1 MTKQLWRGVSCVV
14 LGVALTSVA
23 WADCF
28 ENGKKVACPPV
39 PKPAAPK
46 TAPAPRPAVQPAP
59 QPTYTPRGPS
69 ANSAI
74 QPEAQPNSRPVPQ
87 PEARRSVQPQSQSV
101 QQSAPRPAAQPA
113 GQAAPQPS
121 SARSPGKSVYTVRS
135 TAVGS
140 KGPTP
145 GSFVLT
151 PSGSRDI
158 VNQVNDSRAGFKG
171 LNARPLPQ
179 GTVTTR
185 PDGHINIAASGGRRY
200 EVRPNGTLAGFSR
213 NGTDAR
219 FRSDGRLSGV
229 HTANLDVT
237 RGVHGERTVVLRRPD
252 NTLVVRTGPRLGYV
266 QRSVNYHGV
275 SYTQRTFI
283 VGDRVFTRNYVGMR
297 YHGLL
302 LPQYVPAAYFAP
314 NFYGWAYYPWS
325 LPAPYRWGWT
335 ASPWYGAYGGYF
347 VVSSVYASPAL
358 WLTDFY
364 LGQVISSAYQ
374 MQTPAP
380 AADTSFNSPAD
391 ASPDNSMDAS
401 QLTAAVSTPISP
413 ELKQAIAE
421 EVRQQLAYE
430 NAASQNAVQASELT
444 GLPQVMQVGHLFV
457 DDAPLDVST
466 LDGQACTLSPG
477 DVVRLTEA
485 PAADAVAANLAVV
498 ASRIGDCPMNTPVTL
513 SLDQLQ
519 EMQNSF
525 RANLD
530 QGLETL
536 HAQQGKNGLP
546 NAPASALSDLP
557 PPPADV
563 PPPPPATDAPALL
576 DAAAQQADQAESGIT
591 QALNAT
597 GDAPPPGSR

>member
-1 MTKQLWRGVSCVV
+1 M
-14 LGVALTSVA
+14 
-23 WADCF
+23 
-28 ENGKKVACPPV
+28 
-39 PKPAAPK
+39 
-46 TAPAPRPAVQPAP
+46 
-59 QPTYTPRGPS
+59 
-69 ANSAI
+69 
-74 QPEAQPNSRPVPQ
+74 
-87 PEARRSVQPQSQSV
+87 
-101 QQSAPRPAAQPA
+101 
-113 GQAAPQPS
+113 
-121 SARSPGKSVYTVRS
+121 
-135 TAVGS
+135 GS

-151 PSGSRDI
+151 PAGSHDI
-158 VNQVNDSRAGFKG
+158 VNQVNDSRTGFKG
-171 LNARPLPQ
+171 VNARPLPQ

-229 HTANLDVT
+229 HTASLDVT

-283 VGDRVFTRNYVGMR
+283 VGDRVFTRNYVGLR
-297 YHGLL
+297 YHGVL

-314 NFYGWAYYPWS
+314 NFYGWAYYPWR
-325 LPAPYRWGWT
+325 LPAPYHWGWT

-347 VVSSVYASPAL
+347 VVSPGYASPAL

-364 LGQVISSAYQ
+364 LGQVISSGYQ
-374 MQTPAP
+374 MQTPDLA
-380 AADTSFNSPAD
+380 AD
-391 ASPDNSMDAS
+391 ASPDATLDATMDAS
-401 QLTAAVSTPISP
+401 QLTAAVNTPISP

-444 GLPQVMQVGHLFV
+444 GLPQVMQPGHLFV

-466 LDGQACTLSPG
+466 VDGQACTLSPG
-477 DVVRLTEA
+477 DVVRLAEV
-485 PAADAVAANLAVV
+485 PAADGVAANLTVV
-498 ASRIGDCPMNTPVTL
+498 ASRIGDCPVNTTVTL

-536 HAQQGKNGLP
+536 RAQQGKSGLP

-563 PPPPPATDAPALL
+563 PPPPPAADAPALL

>member
-1 MTKQLWRGVSCVV
+1 MQPATQ
-14 LGVALTSVA
+14 
-23 WADCF
+23 
-28 ENGKKVACPPV
+28 
-39 PKPAAPK
+39 PAAQ
-46 TAPAPRPAVQPAP
+46 AV
-59 QPTYTPRGPS
+59 
-69 ANSAI
+69 
-74 QPEAQPNSRPVPQ
+74 Q
-87 PEARRSVQPQSQSV
+87 PEARRGVQTQPQPGQP
-101 QQSAPRPAAQPA
+101 QPQPAQPV
-113 GQAAPQPS
+113 GQVAPQGS
-121 SARSPGKSVYTVRS
+121 SARSSGKSVYTVRS
-135 TAVGS
+135 TAIAA

-151 PSGSRDI
+151 PAGSHDI
-158 VNQVNDSRAGFKG
+158 VNQVNGSRAGFKG
-171 LNARPLPQ
+171 VNARPLPQ

-229 HTANLDVT
+229 HTASLDVT

-283 VGDRVFTRNYVGMR
+283 VGDRVFTRNYVGLR
-297 YHGLL
+297 YHGVL

-325 LPAPYRWGWT
+325 LPAPYHWGWT

-347 VVSSVYASPAL
+347 VVSPGYASPAL

-364 LGQVISSAYQ
+364 LGQVISSGYQ
-374 MQTPAP
+374 MQAP
-380 AADTSFNSPAD
+380 DLAAD
-391 ASPDNSMDAS
+391 ASPDASLDATMDAS
-401 QLTAAVSTPISP
+401 QLTAAVNTPISP

-444 GLPQVMQVGHLFV
+444 GLPQVMQPGHLFV

-466 LDGQACTLSPG
+466 VDGQACTLSPG
-477 DVVRLTEA
+477 DVVRLAEV
-485 PAADAVAANLAVV
+485 PAADGVAANLTVV
-498 ASRIGDCPMNTPVTL
+498 ASRIGDCPVNTLVTL

-536 HAQQGKNGLP
+536 RAQQGKNGLP

-563 PPPPPATDAPALL
+563 PPPPPAADAPALL
-576 DAAAQQADQAESGIT
+576 DAAAQQADQAEIGIT
-591 QALNAT
+591 QALNAA